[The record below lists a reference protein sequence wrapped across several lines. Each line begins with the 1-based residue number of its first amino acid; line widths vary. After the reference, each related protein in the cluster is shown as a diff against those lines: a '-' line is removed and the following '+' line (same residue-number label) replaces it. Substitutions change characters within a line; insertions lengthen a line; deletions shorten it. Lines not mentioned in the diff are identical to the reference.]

1 MYEYTPQ
8 PAAYSPASFNWQ
20 IPGQDQ
26 NYNPAQSYM
35 GANPGAA
42 TGMSGLPSVGGSQ
55 GSSGWFGID
64 GLGPNVD
71 TLKLGLGGLQTVGNL
86 WAAFQAQNLAK
97 KQFNFTK
104 DITNTNLAN
113 QIQSYNTSLAD
124 RSRSRAAVEGQ
135 SQSEAQAYIDQNSLK
150 R

>member
-1 MYEYTPQ
+1 MYEYTPP
-8 PAAYSPASFNWQ
+8 PAPYSPASFSWQ
-20 IPGQDQ
+20 IPGQDP
-26 NYNPAQSYM
+26 NYNPAQTYM
-35 GANPGAA
+35 AANPTAP
-42 TGMSGLPSVGGSQ
+42 TGMTGLPAAGG

-64 GLGPNVD
+64 GLGKNID
-71 TLKLGLGGLQTVGNL
+71 TLKLGLGGLQTIGNL

-124 RSRSRAAVEGQ
+124 RARSRAAVEGQ
-135 SQSEAQAYIDQNSLK
+135 SAAQSQAYIDQNSLK